1 MSTLT
6 ALTQKSES
14 SSKIISDTTTL
25 SSQLQISS
33 AKETSIE
40 KEFGERRPSEIE
52 GAERIQSDILKEQSQ
67 LSGHAAGD
75 QKIESDIELLKLS
88 GKKVGAELTEI
99 IPNLQ
104 TSDIKLQEPGEESVH
119 GFWRTT
125 EVEGSSTQILET
137 QQSEIGKEQM
147 SLKASGEEQVGIDK
161 SISQVSDESIGKTIG
176 DKSKEFGEK
185 SLSIEKSESQLD
197 ISKPSQD
204 LSVNQKLKQEVRD
217 ASESQRIHEIGE
229 SNVQVEGVL
238 STLTS
243 PPQSSEDASKVVR
256 EKRLVRQDTTID
268 ASSEEVSQM
277 SVENV
282 KPDEFSGTSYEG
294 KVSEIQKAD
303 LSGKASQQREI
314 SASVGFSDTQPHDL
328 QADSLQKTPSSD
340 KLSTRIKQPS
350 EENVHGFW
358 KTTDTE
364 GTSTQILKSDQV
376 ETVRGQLSLKASQEC
391 LATLDQD
398 VSKISDETCEKKIA
412 EKSMELGQK
421 SLSIEKSDSM
431 HEIKQL
437 RDESMDTSKSLKDT
451 PTDST
456 ISQKLHEVGDVSVQV
471 GGVVSTLIPPSQS
484 SEDVSKIVD
493 QKQLIKQSASLDAS
507 KEESSSTFMGKIKP
521 DEMSSTSFDG
531 KVSEIQKVDLS
542 SKASEQRETSQT
554 IGFSSTIP
562 NELQAESR
570 MQSTSTDKLSAQM
583 KEFGDENVHGFWKTS
598 DSGES
603 SMKILK
609 SDQIETIKSQIS
621 LKASQENLT
630 SLDQNISKV
639 SEESTEKT
647 ISGRPKELG
656 QKSLSIDQIESSQ
669 EIRQL
674 REQSVGASTSLTDKI
689 RHSASMSSIRQ
700 IADVTA
706 QVGGVVSTLRPPR
719 QSMED
724 VSKIIA
730 EKRLLKRS
738 LSLGASREVTA
749 HTSMGKVR
757 PDQMGSASYN
767 RKVVQ
772 MQRAGLSS
780 RASEQ
785 REISSNV
792 GFSDSLPRDMR
803 TDALQKSASTDRLSA
818 RFKESQEVNFHG
830 FWKSHRAESTSALDF
845 EIGEILTNQVK
856 MSTKASQDNLT
867 SLDKSVSK
875 TNDELCEKTMKQK
888 SKMMGQRSL
897 SIERSSSMHNITQ
910 SQEDSVSIS
919 ASMKESIRV
928 RESSQPIRET
938 VDVSAQVGG
947 VVSTLIP
954 PSQSMEDISKIVKD
968 RPQLKTSASFDSS
981 KEEFANTSMGKVKP
995 EEISGASYEGKL
1007 AEKQEIDLTSRAS
1020 EQREISAS
1028 VGFSDTQPHDLQA
1041 DSLQKTP
1048 SSDKLSTRI
1057 KQPSEENVHGF
1068 WKTVGDEST
1077 SAKIIGTG
1085 QGEVARDQLSLKA
1098 SQENLTS
1105 LDQSIS
1111 KISDESI
1118 EKSIGDKSK
1127 AVGEKSLSIEKSDS
1141 THEIRQ
1147 AQESQIET
1155 ATSLR
1160 DVPRDSAIS
1169 QFQEFG
1175 DVSAQMEG
1183 AVSTL
1188 MPPKQSSEDAS
1199 KIVDEKQL
1207 IKQSASMDS
1216 SKEESASIFMG
1227 KIKPDQMDSAAIES
1241 KISEMQNANLKSQAS
1256 KQREISSNIGFEDS
1270 LPHEMGTE
1278 SLQKSSSIDK
1288 LSTTIKQPSE
1298 ENVHGFWKT
1307 VDNESTSTKVLES
1320 GSSETVKDQVSLKA
1334 SQENLTSLETSL
1346 DKTSDETCHKTFDEK
1361 SKELG
1366 QKSLSIEKV
1375 DSLHEITPQQDQA
1388 ISTGADMRDTA
1399 RESAMSQPIREF
1411 TDVSA
1416 QLEGIMSTLTAL
1428 TQRSE
1433 SSSQVIADKSIVSG
1447 QLSVSATEETSTER
1461 EFGEFKPTESET
1473 TSKVQSE
1480 ILKEQSQLSG
1490 RAADDQRIDS
1500 IVELSKPK
1508 DVQSQIELTGIA
1520 QNLQSA
1526 DAKLQQPGDESVHGF
1541 WKTVEVEG
1549 SSAKILEKSAIELS
1563 KDQLSLKASQEDQ
1576 TRIDQT
1582 LCKVNDESI
1591 EKSIGDKSKA
1601 IGEKSLSIE
1610 RSDSLHDIQ
1619 KTSQELG
1626 VDEKL
1631 KIVAHDS
1638 VSQKLH
1644 ELGDSQVQLEGLVST
1659 LTPPSQSMED
1669 ASKVVTEKSTI
1680 AGQISVSATKETSI
1694 EKEFGE
1700 HRLSEIGETSKIQ
1713 PELLREQSQ
1722 LSGRAAGDQKIDTD
1736 SELLKVIDSKSQV
1749 ELVGVDQHTQ
1759 SAGIKLQE
1767 SREEVQE
1774 GFWSTKPLEE
1784 SAAQSLIEQK
1794 SIVSEQGVLTT
1805 KAPSDATSTSD
1816 QKLEKIV
1823 SDHIQQTLG
1832 VGEKEVGSGQF
1843 AIDST
1848 SKELEIGKPPS
1859 DYQRGVTLT
1868 DKSQESNQ
1876 LEGLREFGD
1885 ARVEMQGLIQ
1895 QSLTAPSEHSI
1906 ESSATISES
1915 RKLQDQANLQS
1926 AKRID
1931 TSVEVNP
1938 SRGHGQEEAQLIS
1951 KMSNTSST
1959 DLSTKGATLVE
1970 SSIGKDFSQ
1979 PESSSSA
1986 EKVQKSKSSDR
1997 LSQRMKETTDE
2008 TSVGIYSAEGPSPSA
2023 EQQITCSDKIAIQ
2036 EKLDTNASRETATS
2050 FDEQFSRE
2058 VREGSQFEAP
2068 DKQKESTQRGF
2079 AVERID
2085 TTSEKSKLDENK
2097 YEDALLTEKNRAA
2110 LSADMQ
2116 EYGEESIN
2124 VQCGLH
2130 SLSRADQDSKIK
2142 SSTQQLFKS
2151 PSEVALQA
2159 NLKASKESDTS
2170 LNVIQ
2175 SRDENQGNAQLI
2187 TKSKNQSST
2196 DLSTK
2201 GTTFEE
2207 SSIGKDLVLPESS
2220 SSTEKIEKSK
2230 RMEQLSQ
2237 KMKESTDEATLGIWN
2252 LENEIQDADQEK
2264 VFADKFTIQ
2273 NKLTTAAS
2281 RESATALDKQFGREQ
2296 HDSSQFNAPE
2306 TIKEQTQ
2313 RGFSAE
2319 RVETTTEQT
2328 NLEKSLSKDILL
2340 SEKGKTSLSADMK
2353 EFGDESINV
2362 QCGLH
2367 SQAPTPG
2374 DRAITSARISEKP
2387 SEMQSSSMKSATL
2400 EEISQT
2406 FDNQKIG
2413 EQEQAKILSKDK
2425 PLETGSLQKSASQTV
2440 DTEIET
2446 QLQGSEMVGS
2456 SEQVQRVSS
2465 DAKIRIAVQES
2476 QDENTQQILRTVE
2489 GDMEAEGLFPLR
2501 LQRSESM
2508 LVNLR
2513 ASVARDDEDIAEF
2526 EKPLEEDFDDSASTR
2541 AQVAPTQQVL
2551 YFEPD
2556 TTDKRQQIIIGKA
2569 EQERI
2574 EAVMKTDK
2582 EIEESQIEGLQHAEV
2597 NIISVL
2603 KRKSRSPDEIEYT
2616 VTKEDIDRSYGITSI
2631 QEISVEKQREV
2642 AEWVFSLPEKT
2653 KEEIVADALELGEDE
2668 ETTALLASGTLP
2680 RPPEADQERIATLV
2694 ESMKAIVA
2702 SKLQATTESEVV
2714 KEQDLEREGE
2724 MDEVSTLTSQA
2735 ILEKDKLQAKASE
2748 SHSTQILYEVSQPK
2762 EQLTVE
2768 QTIEDKNR
2776 EAMKLSGKEPVD
2788 QSAFGFWSTEQH
2800 DDSSQIILGSQQPPI
2815 TDTARVQA
2823 PGLQETDKSIN
2834 LEKIVETSTSGLMTV
2849 RPEERVDTT
2858 LGISESSA
2866 QVDIIR
2872 PSPTTSAEI
2881 TQRDVLTSE
2890 QQIKLK
2896 EQGDESAGMLLSTGI
2911 LQPPISESEASHVEV
2926 KSKIGAKL
2934 GLQTKTP
2941 SEEKLE
2947 KDTDIRK
2954 REDSSEADLRTAEKI
2969 TDKDSLTTKA
2979 SELHESKISIDKSKQ
2994 PQDSSIEK
3002 TTSSSQMETA
3012 EFKGKEMEEAESFG
3026 FWRTQSQDD
3035 NAQITMRGQSP
3046 TISSTAQVSAPKT
3059 SDIEGP
3065 AVDLGRDEN
3074 EVVIDTLGL
3083 RQIARLDGT
3092 FGISSTDITSEIS
3105 QLPLSQDT
3113 QIVQKS
3119 SVQLPGEQ
3127 VSLKEQGDFVAGTD
3141 IGAGILVPP
3150 QLQSEQSQTL
3160 VKDQSK
3166 ELTSMKTKAAGDESL
3181 LKEASISKGDQ
3192 TANIELQIQ
3201 EQNRDQGILSTRS
3214 AELRDSS
3221 VDIDKSKIP
3230 RDESVE
3236 SKRVGKNVVEA
3247 EFSGKESGDVESF
3260 GFWRTQ
3266 SQEDASQF
3274 VLPSKDS
3281 VADKL
3286 STKAPETREMSIDRN
3301 LQQEIRDEV
3310 SGEVKDRAQPDRVSG
3325 SFGIDQAST
3334 TSVLEQRIAGK
3345 GAEILSSLI
3354 SKESEFASVHM
3365 QSDVSASTDVQTGQL
3380 QVTREADAEASTK
3393 LLVSGKMN
3401 VEKSMSATKIS
3412 DTKLDTTYCE
3422 PESEESK
3429 SIVMKEGHHTRTD
3442 LRTRAPSEEL
3452 TQLSTEI
3459 ADKSKGPLESQTQN
3473 ILPEKLKDSAKLRA
3487 DEISHEE
3494 ATTLVKAECISED
3507 AQKTLKDRPREIE
3520 SVQKSLAAFGDTQI
3534 DSSVEISRS
3543 LPQDTTTSV
3552 ASMREQRDSAERT
3565 FKIQQT
3571 DIQTGIARE
3580 KRDVDDSAIAEG
3592 IQPCSEVVRCESRQ
3606 REVGSAEAASG
3617 MNLGRI
3623 VAPPPQKEETEKT
3636 LRMTR
3641 NLSIERSTK
3650 AAGKED
3656 LDQTV
3661 QLQGPPR
3668 SESTDRKFSIV
3679 QRSSSGSD
3687 LKAITKRE
3695 TSIERTLAKSQSDAE
3710 VSERIIKDKRIESA
3724 ASRMREAQEEV
3735 TTLSSV
3741 TVELEGDAEIKMR
3754 SQPTD
3759 ILSLSTTAPQQE
3771 QIGTTL
3777 DLSVRKNLRSDDL
3790 ILPLERT
3797 DSTERKMEIHEAQK
3811 EIDVRAEDLSEHTE
3825 YTADNTCTES
3835 VAGSMAEF
3843 GEDDVRF
3850 TSEFVKLHRRRSQS
3864 AEISQSISEARKLK
3878 EVIAMLATQD
3888 TGTELREILEKLPQ
3902 AAALDVM
3909 RNETTGK
3916 LYEAL
3921 KLAQTMQD
3929 VEIANKLGDTDQRTE
3944 FTGKDKNITKD
3955 EFRTL
3960 PAQEEGALSQY
3971 TTVETDLDEITVIG
3985 LKGQEKMVMNLIA
3998 TQLRE
4003 IQAQASLSNEPSEV
4017 QAQKNIPLQPRLSE
4031 ERQFKIEQTSSDG
4044 RMLTR
4049 SDSAERIEKI
4059 QREQLKQSVEGKYI
4073 EQGDENVQ
4081 VSSYF
4086 GKIVRKKFERKE
4098 AEKTLGAVR
4107 LWTETLSTKRA
4118 ALLEKSQNYD
4128 FDRSEQP
4135 QITERV
4141 FKVDRRE
4148 TENQLSAKAVSTQ
4161 MCTVENIHM
4170 KTSQYEHTNIKL
4182 QASTR
4187 ERIVKQLKEQEWNLQ
4202 SADSMWDTILDDLET
4217 EVTQKMKIEEKMTL
4231 QTKSADQ
4238 ISASRTQETMQ
4249 RDDRQVTQLT
4259 STTEKVTESQQQ
4271 RSEMTTKQQIQ
4282 QRLAISGLHEEML
4295 EVEEFVDELYEQQQA
4310 RRVEEKEEEEVRG
4323 AVSLVRQSKPQ
4334 VRSTLTHV
4342 ITIDTSL
4349 KQSFTTAA
4357 TADVY
4362 NEASVT
4368 LSLPA
4373 LLETTERR
4381 ISEKLTESGKLET
4394 KAVQETQIKTAASYS
4409 KEVETTAATM
4419 ARRKLAERAVSK
4431 EKLKEIGSDEIEIL
4445 SLYEGV
4451 ERDLEAEALFP
4462 RHQKVASTL
4471 KTISTAEEVIV
4482 LAQEIKIPEQS
4493 MQISRMEKVQIK
4505 ESQQRNFAISNVENL
4520 VSLQKAEPETQG
4532 SERTVPIAN
4541 RATPPAPGVF
4551 REFGHE
4557 ELKAVIN
4564 LHKFDI
4570 QNPSRRNEFIV
4581 PEIVR
4586 FVLQPFY
4593 VASETPSDVVWIEQ
4607 ELQKALDQQETSRTV
4622 QAKNTERLKRRLV
4635 ESEEN
4640 EVKLA
4645 VEYMDRQPAEFAQ
4658 PFTWREARDGG
4669 KAELTT
4675 EEFGH
4680 DETLVYA
4687 QLTSEHITFD
4697 EKEITKLIARRGE
4710 PLTLRTPASKE
4721 ETHSTTYDWRKPEQ
4735 SDATDKLFV
4744 ICNRGEDL
4752 ERRMRE
4758 SEEHTVATGIRYDK
4772 PHDAMEVPSVRVT
4785 PRFGG
4790 KYDLRTKAAGDE
4802 TKNLAVTLSQK
4813 VQFEKITQKWVE
4825 KLKQIMDKT
4834 VTETTTEVAHSA
4846 FVYEREQQ
4854 HESHIIKKIA
4864 ANQGTPVTG
4873 RFIETQEVFA
4883 TVYYD
4888 MEERDK
4894 VETTSKLTWIP
4905 NTIDGLNLKCDA
4917 AEHIEATFTSDLKR
4931 IDEFERASIK
4941 RVDCNWG
4948 HPMSLRTFEPTIVAI
4963 TFATMFSRDN
4973 EPARIDLVIKDK
4985 NRGQPMKLRTK
4996 ESEEEKHS
5004 IFKKFEKDDEYESKY
5019 KKIFIPVDG
5028 GCVALKTDASQ
5039 EHETRI
5045 ERFIEKQ
5052 KDLILHSH
5060 LLTHVPNSTTPIS
5073 LHTKATT
5080 LVEYTIGKDMHKTQA
5095 ESAIELK
5102 ITDSNRAATE
5112 KRVIESTENNEYIH
5126 PIYKR
5131 PDDSVHLDETWF
5143 VPRQGGQFGLK
5154 AKSAGEEN
5162 VERVLHLDKGDV
5174 KDLQTEW
5181 RKILSVQGEPLSF
5194 RSMASVETM
5203 RTINQTMSKLTP
5215 YETTKITVVDK
5226 HRGEPV
5232 KKKMR
5237 ESEEHRE
5244 TVVNTYRKEPEY
5256 SGIEKTMKEAN
5267 FGGLQTL
5274 NTKAA
5279 TTVSSTMSG
5288 TLLCPRPTNLEHSK
5302 TNIIPNTTGP
5312 VNLKTKASTLES
5324 HTVNEI
5330 WNKDES
5336 RLGSERTQQI
5346 ARLDKAEFRVQ
5357 EAGEEHETT
5366 NCAYS
5371 KDVDNQETQRVL
5383 HEKRHGGTISLSTK
5397 YAKDERTDRDIVL
5410 NKDLITFLEAPITFT
5425 VPNTTSPNSL
5435 STKASTSETMGTSVD
5450 WRKPEPIEQTS
5461 VQKEAANR
5469 GEPAAFK
5476 CTESTEKKQNLSL
5489 QLERKAKKEELDF
5502 TKWIANTLEGELL
5515 RTKASRDVVITTDAA
5530 VQCSQP
5536 FELDAI
5542 IVIRAKR
5549 DTDKPILVTSCSK
5562 EASTS
5567 TAAALTKS
5575 AQAEACTRV
5584 TRDVNR
5590 AAPQAASVR
5599 ETTAVNESASCV
5611 YEREPQKRNV
5621 SETRLIARDGGRV
5634 SWTTKAS
5641 CEVQATINYVKQKD
5655 IGPRELDA
5663 ERRTILTNKGEP
5675 AELFASASQ
5684 DLTIGTTVQ
5693 LNRAA
5698 PYEGTMITLVAPRK
5712 GDDAQSRVRET
5723 ESCDETIN
5731 VRLGKPEG
5739 KAEIELTV
5747 KIAAYGGGAQLRAG
5761 SAKENEISISPT
5773 IAVPTEDK
5781 QTESTRKMPRV
5792 ETAGLRIG
5800 AATEES
5806 VSVSQEISSGRS
5818 SNEHVEF
5825 LNPLGLGVE
5834 FVYFRSTE
5842 SCETASTVNYT
5853 LRRPERPQFEEI
5865 ILKEPMYGGGT
5876 NISCRAAGE
5885 ESPDGVHPHFTCPS
5899 PKDEASFSL
5908 FVPRL
5913 DQAEF
5918 RLHAAEETFG
5928 GTKDVEIRRTEQ
5940 VESISLL
5947 RNAAQLGEGVRLY
5960 TKASA
5965 EENITLTADIV
5976 CGRLGTYGEAGL
5988 VQGETEEGDKT
5999 GLRTNRSEETEFNLF
6014 YDYTKQA
6021 TEFGAVF
6028 ITSDKDMIYGA
6039 FGMRAPGVEIIN
6051 LEELNVQRRMVEV
6064 QVEGVI
6070 ERAARECSPL
6080 TLTTES
6086 MAETV
6091 IRVDET
6097 LTKTGRDGQLGD
6109 EYNDVEVKMRDTVD
6123 EKSKEVKR

>member
-1 MSTLT
+1 MNKISDEICEKKISEKPRELEQKSLSIEKSDSSFEISQARVDQIESSTSLKDTIKDSSISEKLREQGDASAHIEGVVSTLTPPGQSSEFASKIVDDKRLLQSSSSIQASKEETSQISIDKAMPNEMSSTAIGKKIGDIQCAELTGRAPEQRELQSDVGFVNTGQSDLQTESLQKSPSSEKLSAKLRQPSEENIHGFWKAAEGESSSAQFIETGQGEIVKDQISIKASKDELTSLDKDLSKTSDEACEKSISEKSKELGQKSLSIERSDSTHEICQPGDEQIGISTSLKDEVKDSIQSSQIREIGDVRTQIEGTLSTLTPPSQGEETSSKTIDNKRLLQESLSMSESKEENIDLNLRQRKYDQSGEIYQDKPISEVVRTDLEGRAPEYREIDSSIGLSDKNLHEMELESLQKSSSKDQIGARIKESGEEDIHGFWRTVEGESASTQMIGSGPSEPVKDQLSMKASQEDITSLDQTLNKTSDEGQEKIVSEKSKEIGQKSLSIEKVDSSHEIELPQEEQLSSSASMKDLIKDSVQSIQIREMGDVSTQVEGTLSTFTPPNQSEETSSKIIDDRRLLQESLSISESKEENVDLNLRQQLYDQTRNVSQEKQLAEMQKSELSSRASQQRELSANIGFTSELPSDMQVEGLRKGSSTELLSATMKTPSEENVQGIWNIVESGSEVKPILQEGQVSDRMPSGQTVSRVLRDEHHEIILDDQAKERQQKSLSVERFESQLEIRQTQAEATSADTSAQLEGIVSTLT

-14 SSKIISDTTTL
+14 SSKIVSDTTTV

-52 GAERIQSDILKEQSQ
+52 GTERTQSDILKEQSQ
-67 LSGHAAGD
+67 LSGRAAGD

-104 TSDIKLQEPGEESVH
+104 TSDIKLQEPSEESVH

-125 EVEGSSTQILET
+125 EVEGSSVQILET

-147 SLKASGEEQVGIDK
+147 SLKASREEQAGIDK
-161 SISQVSDESIGKTIG
+161 SISKVSGESIGKTIG

-204 LSVNQKLKQEVRD
+204 LSVDQKLKQEVRET
-217 ASESQRIHEIGE
+217 SESQRIHEIGE
-229 SNVQVEGVL
+229 SNAQVEGVL

-243 PPQSSEDASKVVR
+243 PPQSSGDASKIVR
-256 EKRLVRQDTTID
+256 EKRLIRQDTTID

-277 SVENV
+277 SIENV
-282 KPDEFSGTSYEG
+282 KPDEISGTSYEG
-294 KVSEIQKAD
+294 KVSEIQRAD

-314 SASVGFSDTQPHDL
+314 SASVGFSDIQPHDL

-340 KLSTRIKQPS
+340 KLSTTIKQPS

-364 GTSTQILKSDQV
+364 GTSTQVLKSDQV
-376 ETVRGQLSLKASQEC
+376 ETVRDQLSLKASQEC
-391 LATLDQD
+391 LATLDQN

-412 EKSMELGQK
+412 EKSTELGQK
-421 SLSIEKSDSM
+421 SLSIEKSDST

-437 RDESMDTSKSLKDT
+437 RDESIDISKSLKDT

-507 KEESSSTFMGKIKP
+507 KEESSNTFMGKIKP

-531 KVSEIQKVDLS
+531 KISEIQKADLS

-554 IGFSSTIP
+554 IEFSSTVP
-562 NELQAESR
+562 SELQAESL
-570 MQSTSTDKLSAQM
+570 MKSTSTDKLSAQM

-609 SDQIETIKSQIS
+609 SDQIETIKSQMS
-621 LKASQENLT
+621 LKASQENLAL
-630 SLDQNISKV
+630 LDQSISKV

-647 ISGRPKELG
+647 ISGRSKELG

-674 REQSVGASTSLTDKI
+674 REQSVGASTSLTDKL

-700 IADVTA
+700 IADVHA

-724 VSKIIA
+724 ASKIVA

-757 PDQMGSASYN
+757 PDQMGSASHN
-767 RKVVQ
+767 RKVVE

-803 TDALQKSASTDRLSA
+803 ADALQKSASTDRLSA

-856 MSTKASQDNLT
+856 VSMKASQDNLT

-938 VDVSAQVGG
+938 ADVSAQVGG

-968 RPQLKTSASFDSS
+968 RAQLKASASFDSS
-981 KEEFANTSMGKVKP
+981 KEEFANTSMGKIKP
-995 EEISGASYEGKL
+995 GEISGASYEGKIS
-1007 AEKQEIDLTSRAS
+1007 EKQKTDLTSRAS

-1028 VGFSDTQPHDLQA
+1028 VGFGDSQPHDLQT
-1041 DSLQKTP
+1041 DSLRKC
-1048 SSDKLSTRI
+1048 SSTDKLSTTI

-1085 QGEVARDQLSLKA
+1085 QGEVARDQLSLRA
-1098 SQENLTS
+1098 SQENLAS

-1111 KISDESI
+1111 KISDESV

-1127 AVGEKSLSIEKSDS
+1127 AIGEKSLSIEKSDS
-1141 THEIRQ
+1141 THEIKQ
-1147 AQESQIET
+1147 VQESQIET
-1155 ATSLR
+1155 TTSLK

-1207 IKQSASMDS
+1207 VKQSASMDS
-1216 SKEESASIFMG
+1216 SKEESASTFMG
-1227 KIKPDQMDSAAIES
+1227 KIRPDQVSSASFEG
-1241 KISEMQNANLKSQAS
+1241 KMSEKQGADLTSQAS
-1256 KQREISSNIGFEDS
+1256 EQREISSNIGFEDT
-1270 LPHEMGTE
+1270 LPHDMGTE

-1320 GSSETVKDQVSLKA
+1320 GSPETVKDQVSLKA
-1334 SQENLTSLETSL
+1334 SQENLTSLEKSL
-1346 DKTSDETCHKTFDEK
+1346 DKISDEICHKTFDEK

-1375 DSLHEITPQQDQA
+1375 DSLHEIIPQQDQA
-1388 ISTGADMRDTA
+1388 ISTSADMRDTA
-1399 RESAMSQPIREF
+1399 RESTMSQPIREF

-1433 SSSQVIADKSIVSG
+1433 SSSQVIADKSIISG
-1447 QLSVSATEETSTER
+1447 QLSVSATEETSAER
-1461 EFGEFKPTESET
+1461 EFGGHRLSEIGE
-1473 TSKVQSE
+1473 TSKVQPE
-1480 ILKEQSQLSG
+1480 LLREQSQLSG
-1490 RAADDQRIDS
+1490 RAAGDQKIDS

-1526 DAKLQQPGDESVHGF
+1526 DAKLQQPGDENVYGF

-1549 SSAKILEKSAIELS
+1549 SSAKILEKSSIEMS
-1563 KDQLSLKASQEDQ
+1563 KDELSLKASQENLTSLDQ
-1576 TRIDQT
+1576 SIS
-1582 LCKVNDESI
+1582 KISDESV

-1619 KTSQELG
+1619 KTSQELST
-1626 VDEKL
+1626 DEKL
-1631 KIVAHDS
+1631 KIAAHDS
-1638 VSQKLH
+1638 ASQKLH

-1659 LTPPSQSMED
+1659 LVPPSQSMED
-1669 ASKVVTEKSTI
+1669 VSKVVTEKSTI
-1680 AGQISVSATKETSI
+1680 SGQISVSATKETSI

-1700 HRLSEIGETSKIQ
+1700 HRLSEIGETSKVQ

-1722 LSGRAAGDQKIDTD
+1722 LSGRAAGDQEIDTD

-1749 ELVGVDQHTQ
+1749 ELIGVAQNTQ

-1784 SAAQSLIEQK
+1784 SAQSLIEQK
-1794 SIVSEQGVLTT
+1794 SIVSEQGLLMT

-1823 SDHIQQTLG
+1823 SEQVQQTLG
-1832 VGEKEVGSGQF
+1832 IGEKEVSSGQF

-1848 SKELEIGKPPS
+1848 SKELEIGKSPS
-1859 DYQRGVTLT
+1859 EYQRGITLT
-1868 DKSQESNQ
+1868 DKSQESGQ
-1876 LEGLREFGD
+1876 LGGLRELGD
-1885 ARVEMQGLIQ
+1885 TCVEVQGLIQ

-1926 AKRID
+1926 AKKID
-1931 TSVEVNP
+1931 ISVEVKQ
-1938 SRGHGQEEAQLIS
+1938 SRDHGQEEAQLIS
-1951 KMSNTSST
+1951 KMDNKSST

-1986 EKVQKSKSSDR
+1986 EEIRKSKSSDR

-2008 TSVGIYSAEGPSPSA
+2008 MSVGIYSAEGPNPSA
-2023 EQQITCSDKIAIQ
+2023 EQQITCSDKIAMQ

-2058 VREGSQFEAP
+2058 AREGSQFEAP
-2068 DKQKESTQRGF
+2068 DKQKESIQRGF
-2079 AVERID
+2079 SVERID
-2085 TTSEKSKLDENK
+2085 TVSEKSKLDETK
-2097 YEDALLTEKNRAA
+2097 YEDAFLTEKNRAT
-2110 LSADMQ
+2110 LSADMR

-2130 SLSRADQDSKIK
+2130 SLSRTDQDSKNK
-2142 SSTQQLFKS
+2142 NSTQQLLKS

-2264 VFADKFTIQ
+2264 IFTDKFTIQ

-2281 RESATALDKQFGREQ
+2281 RESMTALDKQFGREQ

-2306 TIKEQTQ
+2306 IVKEQTQ
-2313 RGFSAE
+2313 RGFSVE
-2319 RVETTTEQT
+2319 RVETTTEQS
-2328 NLEKSLSKDILL
+2328 NLEKSLSKDVLL
-2340 SEKGKTSLSADMK
+2340 SEKSKTSLSVDMK

-2367 SQAPTPG
+2367 SQAPPPG
-2374 DRAITSARISEKP
+2374 DQAIASTRISEKA

-2425 PLETGSLQKSASQTV
+2425 PLETSCLQKSASQAV

-2446 QLQGSEMVGS
+2446 QLQGSEMIGS

-2465 DAKIRIAVQES
+2465 DTKIHIAVQES
-2476 QDENTQQILRTVE
+2476 QDENAQQVWRTVE

-2526 EKPLEEDFDDSASTR
+2526 EKPLEEDFNDSASTR
-2541 AQVAPTQQVL
+2541 VQVGPARQVL

-2556 TTDKRQQIIIGKA
+2556 TTDKGQQIIIGKV

-2603 KRKSRSPDEIEYT
+2603 KRKSRSPDAIEYT
-2616 VTKEDIDRSYGITSI
+2616 VTKEDIDRSYGITSVR
-2631 QEISVEKQREV
+2631 EISVEKQREV

-2694 ESMKAIVA
+2694 ETMKAIVA
-2702 SKLQATTESEVV
+2702 SKLRATTESEVI
-2714 KEQDLEREGE
+2714 KEQDLERKGE

-2834 LEKIVETSTSGLMTV
+2834 LEKIVETSTSGLMSM
-2849 RPEERVDTT
+2849 RPEERVGTT
-2858 LGISESSA
+2858 LGISESSTQA
-2866 QVDIIR
+2866 DIVK
-2872 PSPTTSAEI
+2872 PSPITSAEI

-2911 LQPPISESEASHVEV
+2911 LQPPTPESEASHVDI

-2947 KDTDIRK
+2947 QDTDIRK
-2954 REDSSEADLRTAEKI
+2954 REDSSETDLRAREKI

-2979 SELHESKISIDKSKQ
+2979 SELHESKISVDKSKQ

-3002 TTSSSQMETA
+3002 TASSSQMETA

-3026 FWRTQSQDD
+3026 FWKTQSQDD

-3046 TISSTAQVSAPKT
+3046 TISSTVQVSAPKT

-3065 AVDLGRDEN
+3065 TVDLGKDEN
-3074 EVVIDTLGL
+3074 EFVIDTLGL
-3083 RQIARLDGT
+3083 RQVARLDGT
-3092 FGISSTDITSEIS
+3092 FGISNADITSEIS
-3105 QLPLSQDT
+3105 RVPLSQDT
-3113 QIVQKS
+3113 QTVQKS
-3119 SVQLPGEQ
+3119 SVQLPSEQ
-3127 VSLKEQGDFVAGTD
+3127 ASLKEQGDFVTGTD
-3141 IGAGILVPP
+3141 IGAGVLMPP

-3181 LKEASISKGDQ
+3181 LKETSISKDDQ

-3214 AELRDSS
+3214 AEFRDSS

-3230 RDESVE
+3230 RDESIE
-3236 SKRVGKNVVEA
+3236 SKRVGKNVIEA

-3266 SQEDASQF
+3266 SQEDASQL

-3281 VADKL
+3281 VTDKL
-3286 STKAPETREMSIDRN
+3286 STKAPEMREMSIDRN

-3310 SGEVKDRAQPDRVSG
+3310 SGEVKDRAQPDKVSG

-3345 GAEILSSLI
+3345 GAEILSSLV

-3365 QSDVSASTDVQTGQL
+3365 QSDVSASTGVQTGQL

-3393 LLVSGKMN
+3393 LLVSGKLN

-3422 PESEESK
+3422 QESEESK
-3429 SIVMKEGHHTRTD
+3429 SIIMKEGHHTRTD

-3452 TQLSTEI
+3452 TQLSTDI

-3473 ILPEKLKDSAKLRA
+3473 ILPEKLKDSARLRT

-3507 AQKTLKDRPREIE
+3507 AQKILRDRPREIE
-3520 SVQKSLAAFGDTQI
+3520 SVQKSLAAFGDTHI
-3534 DSSVEISRS
+3534 DSSVDISRS
-3543 LPQDTTTSV
+3543 LPHDTTTSV

-3606 REVGSAEAASG
+3606 REVGSTEAASG
-3617 MNLGRI
+3617 MSLGRI
-3623 VAPPPQKEETEKT
+3623 VAPPPQKEEAEKT

-3641 NLSIERSTK
+3641 NLSVERSTK

-3661 QLQGPPR
+3661 QLQGLPR

-3687 LKAITKRE
+3687 LKAIVERE

-3724 ASRMREAQEEV
+3724 ASRLREAQEEV

-3790 ILPLERT
+3790 ILPVERT

-3929 VEIANKLGDTDQRTE
+3929 VEISNKLGDTDQKTE
-3944 FTGKDKNITKD
+3944 FIGKDKNITKD
-3955 EFRTL
+3955 EFKTL

-3985 LKGQEKMVMNLIA
+3985 LKEQEKMVMNLIA
-3998 TQLRE
+3998 TQLRD

-4017 QAQKNIPLQPRLSE
+4017 QAQTNIPLQPRLSE
-4031 ERQFKIEQTSSDG
+4031 ERQFKIEQTSSDD

-4073 EQGDENVQ
+4073 EQGDENIQ
-4081 VSSYF
+4081 ISSYF

-4135 QITERV
+4135 QIAERV

-4148 TENQLSAKAVSTQ
+4148 TENRLSAKAVSTQ

-4187 ERIVKQLKEQEWNLQ
+4187 ERIVKQFKEQEWNLQ
-4202 SADSMWDTILDDLET
+4202 STDSMWDTILDDLET
-4217 EVTQKMKIEEKMTL
+4217 EVTQKVKIEEKMTL

-4238 ISASRTQETMQ
+4238 ISASRIQETVQ

-4259 STTEKVTESQQQ
+4259 STTEKVTESQQ
-4271 RSEMTTKQQIQ
+4271 RHSEMTTKQNAQ
-4282 QRLAISGLHEEML
+4282 QRLAISSLHEEML

-4310 RRVEEKEEEEVRG
+4310 RRIEEKEEEEVRG

-4357 TADVY
+4357 TANVY

-4419 ARRKLAERAVSK
+4419 ARRKLVERAVSK

-4445 SLYEGV
+4445 SLYEG
-4451 ERDLEAEALFP
+4451 F
-4462 RHQKVASTL
+4462 KNG
-4471 KTISTAEEVIV
+4471 
-4482 LAQEIKIPEQS
+4482 
-4493 MQISRMEKVQIK
+4493 
-4505 ESQQRNFAISNVENL
+4505 ESANQRESATQLRNF
-4520 VSLQKAEPETQG
+4520 
-4532 SERTVPIAN
+4532 
-4541 RATPPAPGVF
+4541 
-4551 REFGHE
+4551 
-4557 ELKAVIN
+4557 
-4564 LHKFDI
+4564 
-4570 QNPSRRNEFIV
+4570 RR
-4581 PEIVR
+4581 
-4586 FVLQPFY
+4586 
-4593 VASETPSDVVWIEQ
+4593 
-4607 ELQKALDQQETSRTV
+4607 
-4622 QAKNTERLKRRLV
+4622 
-4635 ESEEN
+4635 
-4640 EVKLA
+4640 
-4645 VEYMDRQPAEFAQ
+4645 
-4658 PFTWREARDGG
+4658 
-4669 KAELTT
+4669 
-4675 EEFGH
+4675 
-4680 DETLVYA
+4680 
-4687 QLTSEHITFD
+4687 
-4697 EKEITKLIARRGE
+4697 
-4710 PLTLRTPASKE
+4710 
-4721 ETHSTTYDWRKPEQ
+4721 
-4735 SDATDKLFV
+4735 
-4744 ICNRGEDL
+4744 
-4752 ERRMRE
+4752 
-4758 SEEHTVATGIRYDK
+4758 
-4772 PHDAMEVPSVRVT
+4772 
-4785 PRFGG
+4785 
-4790 KYDLRTKAAGDE
+4790 
-4802 TKNLAVTLSQK
+4802 
-4813 VQFEKITQKWVE
+4813 
-4825 KLKQIMDKT
+4825 
-4834 VTETTTEVAHSA
+4834 
-4846 FVYEREQQ
+4846 
-4854 HESHIIKKIA
+4854 
-4864 ANQGTPVTG
+4864 
-4873 RFIETQEVFA
+4873 
-4883 TVYYD
+4883 
-4888 MEERDK
+4888 
-4894 VETTSKLTWIP
+4894 
-4905 NTIDGLNLKCDA
+4905 
-4917 AEHIEATFTSDLKR
+4917 
-4931 IDEFERASIK
+4931 
-4941 RVDCNWG
+4941 
-4948 HPMSLRTFEPTIVAI
+4948 
-4963 TFATMFSRDN
+4963 
-4973 EPARIDLVIKDK
+4973 
-4985 NRGQPMKLRTK
+4985 
-4996 ESEEEKHS
+4996 
-5004 IFKKFEKDDEYESKY
+5004 
-5019 KKIFIPVDG
+5019 
-5028 GCVALKTDASQ
+5028 
-5039 EHETRI
+5039 
-5045 ERFIEKQ
+5045 
-5052 KDLILHSH
+5052 
-5060 LLTHVPNSTTPIS
+5060 
-5073 LHTKATT
+5073 
-5080 LVEYTIGKDMHKTQA
+5080 
-5095 ESAIELK
+5095 
-5102 ITDSNRAATE
+5102 
-5112 KRVIESTENNEYIH
+5112 
-5126 PIYKR
+5126 
-5131 PDDSVHLDETWF
+5131 
-5143 VPRQGGQFGLK
+5143 
-5154 AKSAGEEN
+5154 
-5162 VERVLHLDKGDV
+5162 
-5174 KDLQTEW
+5174 
-5181 RKILSVQGEPLSF
+5181 
-5194 RSMASVETM
+5194 
-5203 RTINQTMSKLTP
+5203 
-5215 YETTKITVVDK
+5215 
-5226 HRGEPV
+5226 
-5232 KKKMR
+5232 
-5237 ESEEHRE
+5237 
-5244 TVVNTYRKEPEY
+5244 
-5256 SGIEKTMKEAN
+5256 
-5267 FGGLQTL
+5267 
-5274 NTKAA
+5274 
-5279 TTVSSTMSG
+5279 
-5288 TLLCPRPTNLEHSK
+5288 
-5302 TNIIPNTTGP
+5302 
-5312 VNLKTKASTLES
+5312 
-5324 HTVNEI
+5324 
-5330 WNKDES
+5330 
-5336 RLGSERTQQI
+5336 
-5346 ARLDKAEFRVQ
+5346 
-5357 EAGEEHETT
+5357 
-5366 NCAYS
+5366 
-5371 KDVDNQETQRVL
+5371 
-5383 HEKRHGGTISLSTK
+5383 
-5397 YAKDERTDRDIVL
+5397 
-5410 NKDLITFLEAPITFT
+5410 
-5425 VPNTTSPNSL
+5425 
-5435 STKASTSETMGTSVD
+5435 
-5450 WRKPEPIEQTS
+5450 
-5461 VQKEAANR
+5461 
-5469 GEPAAFK
+5469 
-5476 CTESTEKKQNLSL
+5476 
-5489 QLERKAKKEELDF
+5489 
-5502 TKWIANTLEGELL
+5502 
-5515 RTKASRDVVITTDAA
+5515 
-5530 VQCSQP
+5530 
-5536 FELDAI
+5536 
-5542 IVIRAKR
+5542 
-5549 DTDKPILVTSCSK
+5549 
-5562 EASTS
+5562 
-5567 TAAALTKS
+5567 
-5575 AQAEACTRV
+5575 
-5584 TRDVNR
+5584 
-5590 AAPQAASVR
+5590 
-5599 ETTAVNESASCV
+5599 
-5611 YEREPQKRNV
+5611 
-5621 SETRLIARDGGRV
+5621 
-5634 SWTTKAS
+5634 
-5641 CEVQATINYVKQKD
+5641 
-5655 IGPRELDA
+5655 
-5663 ERRTILTNKGEP
+5663 
-5675 AELFASASQ
+5675 
-5684 DLTIGTTVQ
+5684 
-5693 LNRAA
+5693 
-5698 PYEGTMITLVAPRK
+5698 
-5712 GDDAQSRVRET
+5712 
-5723 ESCDETIN
+5723 
-5731 VRLGKPEG
+5731 
-5739 KAEIELTV
+5739 
-5747 KIAAYGGGAQLRAG
+5747 
-5761 SAKENEISISPT
+5761 
-5773 IAVPTEDK
+5773 
-5781 QTESTRKMPRV
+5781 
-5792 ETAGLRIG
+5792 
-5800 AATEES
+5800 
-5806 VSVSQEISSGRS
+5806 
-5818 SNEHVEF
+5818 
-5825 LNPLGLGVE
+5825 
-5834 FVYFRSTE
+5834 
-5842 SCETASTVNYT
+5842 
-5853 LRRPERPQFEEI
+5853 
-5865 ILKEPMYGGGT
+5865 
-5876 NISCRAAGE
+5876 
-5885 ESPDGVHPHFTCPS
+5885 
-5899 PKDEASFSL
+5899 
-5908 FVPRL
+5908 
-5913 DQAEF
+5913 
-5918 RLHAAEETFG
+5918 
-5928 GTKDVEIRRTEQ
+5928 
-5940 VESISLL
+5940 
-5947 RNAAQLGEGVRLY
+5947 
-5960 TKASA
+5960 
-5965 EENITLTADIV
+5965 
-5976 CGRLGTYGEAGL
+5976 
-5988 VQGETEEGDKT
+5988 
-5999 GLRTNRSEETEFNLF
+5999 
-6014 YDYTKQA
+6014 
-6021 TEFGAVF
+6021 
-6028 ITSDKDMIYGA
+6028 
-6039 FGMRAPGVEIIN
+6039 
-6051 LEELNVQRRMVEV
+6051 
-6064 QVEGVI
+6064 
-6070 ERAARECSPL
+6070 
-6080 TLTTES
+6080 
-6086 MAETV
+6086 
-6091 IRVDET
+6091 
-6097 LTKTGRDGQLGD
+6097 
-6109 EYNDVEVKMRDTVD
+6109 
-6123 EKSKEVKR
+6123 